1 MSDVK
6 RTVLWSADT
15 VQPNNTSITL
25 NDSID
30 NYDELIYFGSGTRT
44 YTPCV
49 MTEYPVI
56 SGQLNLGGPF
66 FFGNWGATDTFVL
79 CNGTQ
84 VFLSG
89 NSGFV
94 ASSYYWGKNAGSTAY
109 AAALVNNRTNDVRPY
124 MIVGVK
130 YPNNYDRTLIWSS
143 EHTAQL
149 YNTNITLDETVNHFD
164 EIMILGS
171 GFENG
176 GVGCRHASKNIYN
189 VQDKVMGCDA
199 WAYTPWKLAEK
210 HNLVIG
216 QEMRI
221 SGNSGYIGS
230 GYFLGMGNQTTA
242 WAAGKWNTDYQFSAT
257 APYAIYGLK
266 RRPTYNFYGLPSEG
280 GSVSS
285 NLDNG
290 YSGDIATITVIPN
303 GDEWRQSA
311 LNITGAELTGNDFMF
326 GNSNVT
332 ASAGFEHSRDL
343 TLENGDHGVL
353 SADKM
358 SGFSGDVVT
367 VDATTDEGWY
377 LSAIALTGAEATGFK
392 FMFTG
397 SDVTALGEYTDVGFP
412 ITYLSDE
419 HVSLTGDQIYIPGQS
434 GITLDSGYDTYY
446 RISGYDIE
454 NGSIDEE
461 GLLIP
466 TGPCTIRAVEKIN
479 YFTATGNFEKGSN
492 QSIAGPRQQKK
503 IVWSYA
509 NVGEKYA
516 LHQAHTG
523 DIPAS
528 WYATSNRWNPN
539 NVSAYSIT
547 LDAKM
552 QFTGKKDSSYNGA
565 TAAMTGVTM
574 VGSTQNQ
581 LQTFSV
587 DSKTATTRSYSK
599 TVTTTTQ
606 DVFYGVSGR
615 IGAAGYIAGGISR
628 AGTATYIATGTTGTW
643 TATGIAP

>member
-89 NSGFV
+89 TSGFV

-130 YPNNYDRTLIWSS
+130 YPDNYDRTLIWTS

-164 EIMILGS
+164 EIMVLGS

-176 GVGCRHASKNIYN
+176 GVGCRHTSKNIYN
-189 VQDKVMGCDA
+189 VQNKIFGCDA
-199 WAYTPWKLAEK
+199 WAYTPWKLQEK

-216 QEMRI
+216 QEMRL

-230 GYFLGMGNQTTA
+230 GYYLGMGNQTTA
-242 WAAGKWNTDYQFSAT
+242 WAAGKWNTDYQFSGT

-266 RRPTYNFYGLPSEG
+266 RRPIYNFYGLPLEG

-285 NLDNG
+285 NINQG
-290 YSGDIATITVIPN
+290 YSGDIATITVTPAS
-303 GDEWRQSA
+303 EVWRQSA

-343 TLENGDHGVL
+343 TLAPNEHATL

-358 SGFSGDVVT
+358 TGFSGDVVT
-367 VDATTDEGWY
+367 VDTASIDEGWY
-377 LSAIALTGAEATGFK
+377 FTGLNVTGATATGNQ
-392 FMFTG
+392 FMFVG
-397 SDVTALGEYTDVGFP
+397 NDVTAEGLYTDAGYP
-412 ITYLSDE
+412 ITYIVE
-419 HVSLTGDQIYIPGQS
+419 TGGTFTGDQIYIPGS
-434 GITLDSGYDTYY
+434 TGITLQTAYDTYY
-446 RISGYDIE
+446 RFSGYEVTGGTIE
-454 NGSIDEE
+454 NNV
-461 GLLIP
+461 LIP
-466 TGPCTIRAVEKIN
+466 TGPCTAKAVYKVN
-479 YFTATGNFEKGSN
+479 YFTATGNFNFATGTCGPGSYSWSRNCDGIIRARTGSLPSDWGSN
-492 QSIAGPRQQKK
+492 G
-503 IVWSYA
+503 
-509 NVGEKYA
+509 
-516 LHQAHTG
+516 
-523 DIPAS
+523 
-528 WYATSNRWNPN
+528 SN
-539 NVSAYSIT
+539 
-547 LDAKM
+547 
-552 QFTGKKDSSYNGA
+552 FTPSNASSYNINWNVSLTFTGA
-565 TAAMTGVTM
+565 STKPTTGYNRIYLNNTKIKETSV
-574 VGSTQNQ
+574 SWPHS
-581 LQTFSV
+581 QTTV
-587 DSKTATTRSYSK
+587 SKTTNNAGNN
-599 TVTTTTQ
+599 TTQ
-606 DVFYGVSGR
+606 GHPYLQ
-615 IGAAGYIAGGISR
+615 AAIAADGSYRKASSVCTNCSPNG
-628 AGTATYIATGTTGTW
+628 W

>member
-6 RTVLWSADT
+6 RTVLWSADA
-15 VQPNNTSITL
+15 VQPNNTSIEL
-25 NDSID
+25 IDSID

-89 NSGFV
+89 TSGFV

-109 AAALVNNRTNDVRPY
+109 AAALVTNRVNDVRPY

-130 YPNNYDRTLIWSS
+130 YPDNYDRTLIWSS

-164 EIMILGS
+164 EIMVLGS

-176 GVGCRHASKNIYN
+176 GVGCRHTSKNIYN
-189 VQDKVMGCDA
+189 VQNRIFGCDA

-216 QEMRI
+216 QEMRL

-230 GYFLGMGNQTTA
+230 GYFMGMGNQTTA

-285 NLDNG
+285 NINPG
-290 YSGDIATITVIPN
+290 YSGDIATITVTPES
-303 GDEWRQSA
+303 DAWRQSA

-326 GNSNVT
+326 GNSNV
-332 ASAGFEHSRDL
+332 SAQAEFEHSRDL

-358 SGFSGDVVT
+358 TGFSGDVVT

-377 LSAIALTGAEATGFK
+377 FTGLNVTGATATGNQ
-392 FMFTG
+392 FMFVG
-397 SDVTALGEYTDVGFP
+397 NDVTAEGLYTDAGYP
-412 ITYLSDE
+412 ITYIVE
-419 HVSLTGDQIYIPGQS
+419 TGGTFTGDTDIFIPGS
-434 GITLDSGYDTYY
+434 EGIQLTTSYDTYW
-446 RISGYDIE
+446 RFSGYEVTGGTIE
-454 NGSIDEE
+454 NNV
-461 GLLIP
+461 LIP
-466 TGPCTIRAVEKIN
+466 TGPCTAKAVYKVN
-479 YFTATGNFEKGSN
+479 YFTASGGWEKGSN
-492 QSIAGPRQQKK
+492 VSVRSPYNGTAA
-503 IVWSYA
+503 A
-509 NVGEKYA
+509 NVGSKYA
-516 LHQAHTG
+516 TATYKTQNV
-523 DIPAS
+523 PAS
-528 WYATSNRWNPN
+528 WYETSNRWNPSN
-539 NVSAYSIT
+539 ASAYSINGN
-547 LDAKM
+547 AVMK
-552 QFTGKKDSSYNGA
+552 FSGYNGSTKA
-565 TAAMTGVTM
+565 GNGTYTAQCK
-574 VGSTQNQ
+574 VGSTNIVTGNGSWNINKGTT
-581 LQTFSV
+581 TFN
-587 DSKTATTRSYSK
+587 KAFN
-599 TVTTTTQ
+599 TTTQ
-606 DVFYGVSGR
+606 GLYSLSAKIVAPNVSY
-615 IGAAGYIAGGISR
+615 AYS
-628 AGTATYIATGTTGTW
+628 TAYYIATGTTGTW

>member
-1 MSDVK
+1 MSDIK
-6 RTVLWSADT
+6 RTVLWSAET

-30 NYDELIYFGSGTRT
+30 NYDEIIYYGSGTRT
-44 YTPCV
+44 YSPCV
-49 MTEYPVI
+49 MTDYPVI

-66 FFGNWGATDTFVL
+66 FFGNWGATDGFVL

-89 NSGFV
+89 TSGFV
-94 ASSYYWGKNAGSTAY
+94 ASSYYWGKNAANTAY
-109 AAALVNNRTNDVRPY
+109 AASLVTNRTDDVRPY

-164 EIMILGS
+164 EIMVLGS

-230 GYFLGMGNQTTA
+230 GYFMGMGNQTNA

-266 RRPTYNFYGLPSEG
+266 RRPTYMFINVPTEG

-285 NLDNG
+285 NINPG
-290 YSGDIATITVIPN
+290 YSGDIATITVTPES
-303 GDEWRQSA
+303 DAWRQSA

-326 GNSNVT
+326 ENSNVT
-332 ASAGFEHSRDL
+332 AQAEFEHSRDL
-343 TLENGDHGVL
+343 TLVPNEHATL

-377 LSAIALTGAEATGFK
+377 FTGLNVTGATATGNQ
-392 FMFTG
+392 FMFVG
-397 SDVTALGEYTDVGFP
+397 ENVTAEGLYTDEGYP

-419 HVSLTGDQIYIPGQS
+419 HVSVTGDDLYIPGTE
-434 GITLDSGYDTYY
+434 GITLDSGYDAYY
-446 RISGYDIE
+446 RISGYDIT
-454 NGSIDEE
+454 NGSIID
-461 GLLIP
+461 GKLVP
-466 TGPCTIRAVEKIN
+466 TGPCTIKAVEKIN

-492 QSIAGPRQQKK
+492 VSIRKDG
-503 IVWSYA
+503 SNGGSS
-509 NVGEKYA
+509 NVPAKYA
-516 LHQAHTG
+516 LHVSHTG
-523 DIPAS
+523 DIPAA
-528 WYATSNRWNPN
+528 WYSTSNRWKPN
-539 NVSAYSIT
+539 KASAYQIT
-547 LDAKM
+547 LHPVMK
-552 QFTGKKDSSYNGA
+552 FTVYKTSTGTTCKGQV
-565 TAAMTGVTM
+565 TAVSLLGTTQTQSQNFTYQ
-574 VGSTQNQ
+574 GSTTGSNQVLNYNKTFTSNNQNINYGISAKLYAHGYQ
-581 LQTFSV
+581 GSYGTYY
-587 DSKTATTRSYSK
+587 ATT
-599 TVTTTTQ
+599 
-606 DVFYGVSGR
+606 
-615 IGAAGYIAGGISR
+615 
-628 AGTATYIATGTTGTW
+628 TYVATGTTGTW

>member
-25 NDSID
+25 NDTID
-30 NYDELIYFGSGTRT
+30 NYDEIIYYGSGTRT
-44 YTPCV
+44 YCPCV

-66 FFGNWGATDTFVL
+66 FFGNWGATDGFVL

-94 ASSYYWGKNAGSTAY
+94 ASSYYWGKNASNTAY
-109 AAALVNNRTNDVRPY
+109 AASLVTNRTNDVRPY

-130 YPNNYDRTLIWSS
+130 YPDNYDRTLLWSS

-149 YNTNITLDETVNHFD
+149 YNTNITLNETVNHFD
-164 EIMILGS
+164 EIMVLGS

-189 VQDKVMGCDA
+189 TQDKVIGCDA

-230 GYFLGMGNQTTA
+230 GYFMGMGNQTTG
-242 WAAGKWNTDYQFSAT
+242 WAAGKWNADYQFSGT

-266 RRPTYNFYGLPSEG
+266 RHPAYIFISIPSEG

-285 NLDNG
+285 NLDSG
-290 YSGDIATITVIPN
+290 YAGDITTITGVPA
-303 GDEWRQSA
+303 GDEWKCSA
-311 LNITGAELTGNDFMF
+311 INITGAELTGNDFMF
-326 GNSNVT
+326 NNSNV
-332 ASAGFEHSRDL
+332 SAQAEFEHSRDL
-343 TLENGDHGVL
+343 TLVNSEHGTL

-377 LSAIALTGAEATGFK
+377 FTGLNLTGATATGNQ
-392 FMFTG
+392 FMFVG
-397 SDVTALGEYTDVGFP
+397 ENVTAEGLYTDEGYP
-412 ITYLSDE
+412 ITYETTVGGSC
-419 HVSLTGDQIYIPGQS
+419 TGDTDLYIPGGT
-434 GITLDSGYDTYY
+434 GITLNTAYNTYY
-446 RISGYDIE
+446 RFSGYEVTGGTI
-454 NGSIDEE
+454 NGNV
-461 GLLIP
+461 LTP
-466 TGPCTIRAVEKIN
+466 TGPCTARAIYKVN

-492 QSIAGPRQQKK
+492 VTCDAGSTYSNTTVYSAVP
-503 IVWSYA
+503 
-509 NVGEKYA
+509 EKYA
-516 LHQAHTG
+516 LHVGHTG
-523 DIPAS
+523 DISTS
-528 WYATSNRWNPN
+528 WYSTSNRWKPN
-539 NVSAYSIT
+539 GASAYSMT
-547 LDAKM
+547 LNAKM
-552 QFTGKKDSSYNGA
+552 TFTARRAGSYSDGVA
-565 TAAMTGVTM
+565 LMTGVTM

-581 LQTFSV
+581 SQSFSV
-587 DSKTATTRSYSK
+587 NVTATTTKTYSK

-606 DVFYGVSGR
+606 NVNYGVSARLGSQR
-615 IGAAGYIAGGISR
+615 VAGGGATRRGI
-628 AGTATYIATGTTGTW
+628 ATYIATGTTGTW